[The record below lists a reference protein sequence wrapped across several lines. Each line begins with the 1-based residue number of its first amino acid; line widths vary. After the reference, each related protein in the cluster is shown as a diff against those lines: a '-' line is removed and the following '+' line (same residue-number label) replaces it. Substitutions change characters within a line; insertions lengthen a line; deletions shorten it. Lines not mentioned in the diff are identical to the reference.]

1 MSKHTYNTRNPD
13 DDENVISKEGEFIIT
28 SLRSSF
34 DQSFNE
40 LRLEMNDLKDV
51 IIKDLLQEN

>member
-1 MSKHTYNTRNPD
+1 MPKHTYNTRNPD